1 LAALVVATESLPV
14 SRRTL
19 QGVTSF
25 DQLSGTRETKCV
37 IPALCW
43 GIFCV
48 GIFVLGIFLIFI
60 FLGGAE
66 KEEEE
71 EMEMIGIHK
80 KTYENVTET
89 GDWINRPMQLNAP
102 STVDVAAVVQQAE
115 KAAQRCGCEGR

>member
-1 LAALVVATESLPV
+1 MRYSRSL
-14 SRRTL
+14 L
-19 QGVTSF
+19 
-25 DQLSGTRETKCV
+25 
-37 IPALCW
+37 
-43 GIFCV
+43 
-48 GIFVLGIFLIFI
+48 GIFVLGIFVLGIFCLGI
-60 FLGGAE
+60 FFKMFLGGAE

>member
-1 LAALVVATESLPV
+1 MRYSRSLFGH
-14 SRRTL
+14 L
-19 QGVTSF
+19 LFGHLLF
-25 DQLSGTRETKCV
+25 GHL
-37 IPALCW
+37 
-43 GIFCV
+43 FC
-48 GIFVLGIFLIFI
+48 FFKM

>member
-1 LAALVVATESLPV
+1 MRYSRSL
-14 SRRTL
+14 L
-19 QGVTSF
+19 
-25 DQLSGTRETKCV
+25 
-37 IPALCW
+37 
-43 GIFCV
+43 
-48 GIFVLGIFLIFI
+48 GIFVWTSFFWTSLFWTPFLGIFFFFFQI
-60 FLGGAE
+60 FLGGEE

>member
-1 LAALVVATESLPV
+1 M
-14 SRRTL
+14 
-19 QGVTSF
+19 
-25 DQLSGTRETKCV
+25 
-37 IPALCW
+37 
-43 GIFCV
+43 GIF
-48 GIFVLGIFLIFI
+48 FFFSQI
-60 FLGGAE
+60 FLGGEE

>member
-1 LAALVVATESLPV
+1 LFGHL
-14 SRRTL
+14 
-19 QGVTSF
+19 F
-25 DQLSGTRETKCV
+25 
-37 IPALCW
+37 
-43 GIFCV
+43 
-48 GIFVLGIFLIFI
+48 LGIFALGIFFWASFFWASFFFFFKI
-60 FLGGAE
+60 FLGGEE